1 MMLSGNTHARIL
13 FDHEFLDD
21 EFIVTY
27 DIVQP

>member
-21 EFIVTY
+21 KFIVTY
-27 DIVQP
+27 DMD